1 MYDNVIY
8 YLFSNEI
15 TAVAFPLLSLFKSAA
30 TSFSANLSLL
40 LFRSI
45 NE

>member
-8 YLFSNEI
+8 YLFSNKI
-15 TAVAFPLLSLFKSAA
+15 IAVAFPLLSPFKSAA
-30 TSFSANLSLL
+30 PSFSANLSLL

-45 NE
+45 NQ